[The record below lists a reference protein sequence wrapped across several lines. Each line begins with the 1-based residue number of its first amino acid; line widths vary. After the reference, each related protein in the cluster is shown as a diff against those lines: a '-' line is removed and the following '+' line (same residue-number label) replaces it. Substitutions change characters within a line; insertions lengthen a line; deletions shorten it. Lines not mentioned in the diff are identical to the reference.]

1 MEWRDRFNAFNSDKV
16 LAWRDRFE
24 AIMKGEIPAPVSVT
38 IDASNYCSLHC
49 KFCQYSEFRKEKQ
62 TMISKEDLMWLVD
75 TIPKLGAKSV
85 CLAGGGEYLLHPNA
99 GESMRRLKDN
109 GINIGLI
116 TNGLAIDKF
125 MEDILYSCRWVGNSI
140 DAATTATYKELKGA
154 KDGDFF
160 HVLENLKLLARLRP
174 NRRSP
179 SIGFKFLIHPM
190 NYHEL
195 LDAAKLA
202 KSLGV
207 DDFHARPGYGKDI
220 FWEKQMITEA
230 LSQVKTAQRLLDD
243 ENFHVYGVT
252 HKFDETFN
260 KKIVDKCEVTPIAG
274 LTFTADGWVS
284 ICCDL
289 RNTEMGRLCEWRDIL
304 DVWGSKMHR
313 KVLSQLDPKKCPRRC
328 TFNSYEEILEKV
340 FKEDRMCYAFP

>member
-1 MEWRDRFNAFNSDKV
+1 MKV
-16 LAWRDRFE
+16 LCWRDRFE
-24 AIMKGEIPAPVSVT
+24 TIMDGEIPVPVSVT

-62 TMISKEDLMWLVD
+62 TMVSKEDLMWLVD
-75 TIPKLGAKSV
+75 ALPKLGVISI
-85 CLAGGGEYLLHPNA
+85 CCAGGGEFLLHPNA
-99 GESMRRLKDN
+99 GEAMRRLKDN
-109 GINIGLI
+109 GINVGLI

-125 MEDILYSCRWVGNSI
+125 MDDILYSCRWVGNSI
-140 DAATTATYKELKGA
+140 DAATEETYNELKGA

-160 HVLENLKLLARLRP
+160 HVIENLKKLARTRKDK
-174 NRRSP
+174 RP

-207 DDFHARPGYGKDI
+207 DDFHARPGYGENI
-220 FWEKQMITEA
+220 FFENKMITDA
-230 LSQVKTAQRLLDD
+230 LEQVKIAQSMLDD
-243 ENFHVYGVT
+243 ENFRVFGVT
-252 HKFDETFN
+252 HKFDESF
-260 KKIVDKCEVTPIAG
+260 KKKVVDKCEVTPIAG

-289 RNTEMGRLCEWRDIL
+289 RNVEMGRLCKWRDIL
-304 DVWGSKMHR
+304 DVWGSDKHR
-313 KVLSQLDPKKCPRRC
+313 EILSKLDPRECPRRC
-328 TFNSYEEILEKV
+328 TFNSYQEILEKV
-340 FKEDRMCYAFP
+340 FHQDQMTYKFP